1 MSRIGNK
8 PIPVPSGVIVDTAG
22 STISVKGP
30 KGQLSASFHPEIKVE
45 LADSVLRVSRPND
58 DRQFRALHGL
68 TRSLLANMVIG
79 VTDGF
84 KKEMELVGVGYRVQ
98 QSGSNITLQLGY
110 SHPIEVE
117 PPDGITFIVSGA
129 TRLAVEGID
138 KQLVGEV
145 AAKIRR
151 YRPPEPYKGKG
162 VRYMGEVV
170 RRKAGKS
177 GKIGSKKGR

>member
-8 PIPVPSGVIVDTAG
+8 PIPVPTGVTINQSGDTVSVD
-22 STISVKGP
+22 GP
-30 KGQLSASFHPEIKVE
+30 RGQLSASFHPEIRVE
-45 LADSVLRVSRPND
+45 LEDSVLRVYRPND
-58 DRQFRALHGL
+58 DRQYKALHGL
-68 TRSLLANMVIG
+68 TRSLLANMVTG

-84 KKEMELVGVGYRVQ
+84 KKEMELVGVGYRVL

-117 PPDGITFIVSGA
+117 PPDGITFTVAGA

-162 VRYMGEVV
+162 VRYAGEIV

>member
-8 PIPVPSGVIVDTAG
+8 PIPVPASVEIDISGSKVSVRG
-22 STISVKGP
+22 SKGE
-30 KGQLSASFHPEIKVE
+30 LEASFNPDIRVE
-45 LADSVLRVSRPND
+45 LDEGTLRVFRPND
-58 DRQFRALHGL
+58 DRRYKALHGL
-68 TRSLLANMVIG
+68 TRALLANMVHG

-84 KKEMELVGVGYRVQ
+84 RKDMELVGVGYRVLQ
-98 QSGSNITLQLGY
+98 NGANITLQLGY

-117 PPDGITFIVSGA
+117 APPGITFTVSAA
-129 TRLAVEGID
+129 TRMAVEGID

-162 VRYMGEVV
+162 VRYAGEVV